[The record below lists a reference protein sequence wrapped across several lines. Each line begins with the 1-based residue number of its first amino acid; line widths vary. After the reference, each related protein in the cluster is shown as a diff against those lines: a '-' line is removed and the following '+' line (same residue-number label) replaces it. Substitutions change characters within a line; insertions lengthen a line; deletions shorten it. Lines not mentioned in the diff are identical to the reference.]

1 MQTSQTPE
9 SVCCICFN
17 SLANRNIVHLKCTHE
32 FHLTCIFKLI
42 AVGNSTQCPL
52 CRTKIVI
59 PQQLSRIN
67 KTILAYIRDIR
78 GLKSIGEVTAN
89 FVRRLL
95 FAVETQK
102 KTISFLHK
110 ALLALMTLQN
120 QRQLQLNTD

>member
-1 MQTSQTPE
+1 MQSET
-9 SVCCICFN
+9 VCCICFN

-32 FHLTCIFKLI
+32 FHLTCILKLI

-67 KTILAYIRDIR
+67 RTILSYIRDIR

-89 FVRRLL
+89 FVKQLL
-95 FAVETQK
+95 FAVNTQK
-102 KTISFLHK
+102 KTILFLHK
-110 ALLALMTLQN
+110 ALLALMTIHN
-120 QRQLQLNTD
+120 QQPQPQPNTD